1 MRVIYRYLSTLES
14 HRLPYASW
22 KKAAELGVEL
32 PEAKASL
39 VRFSPERADFYVG
52 SFYDEG
58 EEVERLENAL
68 ILDIIGLD
76 ADQQQIFWRGFSQA
90 HLPYTAVLPQS
101 QFKGYRWYDR
111 LPVVS
116 AFHFI
121 IDVEGETLS
130 ARAFEERYAPQAK
143 VFVDAIT
150 VVASLRL
157 ADNSSSEIAFPVDVY
172 LFREECWYGV
182 DDVLIALTRDH
193 CFDVE
198 ALAELLEAAYFEP
211 SEESDADA
219 YETQK
224 MRFQEEARVRA
235 LDMLVSSEEA
245 LQQQIGTVLE
255 REVQWFV
262 PEGVR
267 VEISLSRD
275 AMTVRLEKG

>member
-1 MRVIYRYLSTLES
+1 
-14 HRLPYASW
+14 
-22 KKAAELGVEL
+22 
-32 PEAKASL
+32 
-39 VRFSPERADFYVG
+39 
-52 SFYDEG
+52 
-58 EEVERLENAL
+58 
-68 ILDIIGLD
+68 
-76 ADQQQIFWRGFSQA
+76 
-90 HLPYTAVLPQS
+90 
-101 QFKGYRWYDR
+101 
-111 LPVVS
+111 
-116 AFHFI
+116 
-121 IDVEGETLS
+121 
-130 ARAFEERYAPQAK
+130 
-143 VFVDAIT
+143 
-150 VVASLRL
+150 
-157 ADNSSSEIAFPVDVY
+157 
-172 LFREECWYGV
+172 
-182 DDVLIALTRDH
+182 LTRDH